1 MKQFIKQRSLT
12 GLLLFIALFSIV
24 PSQVTAIAG
33 TIYFNRNGETL
44 INGSQFTVEV
54 RGKVSKPGIGG
65 GTTTIVTYDQNKLSV
80 VNYNDTG
87 GIFANGN
94 PKNWDQTGPGKVRY
108 ESRVAWNAPAVND
121 QKLIAITFKVTGT
134 GSTTLSFAS
143 GTSIH
148 NGPTTGTASTFS
160 LIAATCPPGQV
171 GTPPNCSSPSP
182 SPTPTPTNIPTPTK
196 APIAPT
202 TPKPSTAPSTNPVTA
217 TELTEAPTVDSNG
230 GLAIENVK
238 TTTSRQKNSVTWS
251 MNASDV
257 EPSLSYGLSKTNLN
271 SKATVN
277 ILSDGSFEGIF
288 KDVKPGTLY
297 YFSINAATADQL
309 KSTNYTG
316 TFTTKGYPVQIT
328 VKSGGVIAPN
338 AKVVIGTRN
347 FISNKDGL
355 ITAEFGDGTYQASV
369 TPQNATS
376 NYTSNITVKKVV
388 IPPTEEP
395 QTQKLELDGTIQVVN
410 EVTNENPIPFMLI
423 GAISVL
429 AGIGLLG
436 LLLYRKKRN
445 RSYSDDAID
454 SDLLVSNYGSAIDN
468 SRVQTPV
475 PNLEVQTATSL
486 PADEKFD
493 PYQTSPAPLV
503 EQNEL
508 QTTPSVAQ
516 EIQTTD
522 NFSNPTNSENN
533 IDPSIAPEY
542 QPINYN
548 NTDAISSNPTINTPA
563 PSQIDEQLS
572 EQLIAVESIDSNVND
587 AADSEEAIYHPET
600 GELDII
606 HNSHPSAQPIDDHQ
620 HMAPAA
626 ASQPPTN
633 DSVPTSTQF
642 TPTSAPLQPSELQI
656 RTSP

>member
-33 TIYFNRNGETL
+33 TIYFNRNSETL

-182 SPTPTPTNIPTPTK
+182 SPTPTPTNIPAPTK

-202 TPKPSTAPSTNPVTA
+202 TPKPSTAPSTTPVTA

-257 EPSLSYGLSKTNLN
+257 EPSLSYGLSKTSLN

-309 KSTNYTG
+309 KSTDYTG

-423 GAISVL
+423 GAISLL

-486 PADEKFD
+486 TADEQFD
-493 PYQTSPAPLV
+493 PYHTSPAPLV

-508 QTTPSVAQ
+508 QTAPSVAQ

-522 NFSNPTNSENN
+522 NFSNPTSSENN
-533 IDPSIAPEY
+533 IDPSIAPEN

-587 AADSEEAIYHPET
+587 AVDSEEAIYHPET

-633 DSVPTSTQF
+633 DSMPTSTQF